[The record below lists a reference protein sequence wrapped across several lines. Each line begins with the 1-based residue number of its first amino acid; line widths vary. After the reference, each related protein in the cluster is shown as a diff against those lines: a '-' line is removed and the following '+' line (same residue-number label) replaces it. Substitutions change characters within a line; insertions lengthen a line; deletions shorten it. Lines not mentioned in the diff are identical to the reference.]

1 MVRVSLFKE
10 KIGLDLSMATI
21 VKIIRENY
29 SNTDAGRWISKKNIL
44 LHSVPQDDYENMG
57 LILEF
62 FAYMSE
68 EDATEFI
75 MRFK

>member
-10 KIGLDLSMATI
+10 QIGLDLSISTTGTM
-21 VKIIRENY
+21 IRENY

-57 LILEF
+57 IILEF

-68 EDATEFI
+68 EDAVEFI

>member
-10 KIGLDLSMATI
+10 QIGLDLSISTTGTM
-21 VKIIRENY
+21 IRENY

-44 LHSVPQDDYENMG
+44 LHSVPQDDYENLG

-68 EDATEFI
+68 EDAVEFI

>member
-10 KIGLDLSMATI
+10 QIGLDLSISTTGNM
-21 VKIIRENY
+21 IREKY

-68 EDATEFI
+68 EDAVEFI